1 MSLLE
6 KIRTIL
12 GDGDTSAASDTQSD
26 GSSNP
31 GGVVRAEKNFVKDIA
46 AHVTYLMDL
55 VPTIE
60 QTGQQRDLAGRV
72 VVGSLPRTSFRVS
85 ALAEQYVRQICDKY
99 PKAPNELAERLGEA
113 NWQRFQRIRDS
124 EQEKSETATNTKG
137 VLELAKSAFAPV
149 SHFHDS
155 GLGSS
160 IPALSQYA
168 ASVASHTSYLSSEAD
183 KESGRLRVPSI
194 PKEAV
199 DGLPFGCFI
208 CGKTLTTIRNRVD
221 WK

>member
-12 GDGDTSAASDTQSD
+12 GDGDTSAASDTESD

-31 GGVVRAEKNFVKDIA
+31 GGVVIEKNFVKDIA
-46 AHVTYLMDL
+46 AHLTCLMDL

-72 VVGSLPRTSFRVS
+72 VVGSLPSASFRMS
-85 ALAEQYVRQICDKY
+85 APAEQYVRQICDKY

-124 EQEKSETATNTKG
+124 EQEKSETATDTKG
-137 VLELAKSAFAPV
+137 ALELAKSAFAPV
-149 SHFHDS
+149 SQFHDS

-168 ASVASHTSYLSSEAD
+168 ASDASYISYLSSEVD
-183 KESGRLRVPSI
+183 KDSGRLRVPSI

-208 CGKTLTTIRNRVD
+208 CGKTLATIRNRLD